1 MYDQKQQEEF
11 LQKQKQ
17 SIALQKKKLDTE
29 RTKLN
34 KDSAEAQLLED
45 QELRKQKLEEIE
57 TKRKSYHN
65 RENKLNE
72 KIVNIFWSE
81 NRFDGEIACVSKSPV
96 GMEFKNWLR
105 NEVESVVTAIKQ
117 TEE

>member
-1 MYDQKQQEEF
+1 M
-11 LQKQKQ
+11 
-17 SIALQKKKLDTE
+17 
-29 RTKLN
+29 
-34 KDSAEAQLLED
+34 ED
-45 QELRKQKLEEIE
+45 QEQRKQKLEEIE
-57 TKRKSYHN
+57 TKKKSFHN

-81 NRFDGEIACVSKSPV
+81 NKFDGVIAYVQKSPV